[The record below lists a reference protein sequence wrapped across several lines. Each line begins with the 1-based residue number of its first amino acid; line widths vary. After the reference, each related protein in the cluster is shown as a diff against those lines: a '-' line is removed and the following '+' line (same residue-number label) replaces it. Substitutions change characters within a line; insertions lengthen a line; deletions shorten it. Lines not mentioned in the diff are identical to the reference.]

1 MREPSSAYATDN
13 TSRHTAN
20 PRTDPR
26 CASRPPS
33 RCPPFQVQAK
43 SLAKSRGPIE
53 RDDHRPGH
61 VDTAPYPHALEHW
74 STRATTPHVR
84 AIWPPTHYAALR
96 PRRGHDDHFPSRHL
110 PTRANPIH
118 PRVVRPLKA
127 KPHRSP
133 SRRAH
138 RAARSSVWDRRHS
151 VLRSCPHVLIPSCPH
166 ALMHSSY
173 CAARSGDLPHPR
185 TTHHAASRPRRGHHD
200 HLPSR
205 HVPARANRMHP
216 PDVRPSSSSHI
227 VRQVSGLHR
236 AGRSS
241 DRQRRQSPHALI
253 PSCTRALVLLR
264 RTFGRSGAPRTTQR
278 RALDEDTTTTFRR
291 DTSPQERIECTRAMS
306 ALSSSSH
313 IVRQVAGLH
322 RAGRSSDRKRR
333 QSPHALIP
341 SCTRALVLLRRTF
354 GRSVPPRTT
363 QRRALHEDTTTTF
376 RRDTSPQERIECTRA
391 MSALSS
397 SRCTARS
404 IGDREHAEP
413 STRWF
418 TLPHRAR
425 WNLESTRAPSP
436 RTEHTQPSSR
446 DSRVRTPRSARAP
459 TR

>member
-1 MREPSSAYATDN
+1 MSALSSSSEVARQVAGFHRAGRSSARTR
-13 TSRHTAN
+13 RH
-20 PRTDPR
+20 
-26 CASRPPS
+26 S
-33 RCPPFQVQAK
+33 
-43 SLAKSRGPIE
+43 PI
-53 RDDHRPGH
+53 P
-61 VDTAPYPHALEHW
+61 PYPHTLMHSSTRALEHW

-84 AIWPPTHYAALR
+84 AI
-96 PRRGHDDHFPSRHL
+96 
-110 PTRANPIH
+110 
-118 PRVVRPLKA
+118 
-127 KPHRSP
+127 
-133 SRRAH
+133 
-138 RAARSSVWDRRHS
+138 
-151 VLRSCPHVLIPSCPH
+151 CPPH
-166 ALMHSSY
+166 AL
-173 CAARSGDLPHPR
+173 RSVAPLTRTRRPLSVTTPPHESESNTPVR
-185 TTHHAASRPRRGHHD
+185 CP
-200 HLPSR
+200 PSQGQATSLAK
-205 HVPARANRMHP
+205 PQG
-216 PDVRPSSSSHI
+216 PSSGTIIGLGPSTQRPALMSSC
-227 VRQVSGLHR
+227 L
-236 AGRSS
+236 
-241 DRQRRQSPHALI
+241 HALM
-253 PSCTRALVLLR
+253 PSCTRATAPHVR
-264 RTFGRSGAPRTTQR
+264 AICPTHAPRTTER

-313 IVRQVAGLH
+313 IVRQVSGLH
-322 RAGRSSDRKRR
+322 REGRSSDRKRR

-413 STRWF
+413 STRRF